1 MVSML
6 PVVLVCSRTGA
17 TAAVCG
23 SLRKTSATF
32 TDAGAPLA
40 LIKTDEPGG
49 RTKRSAP
56 IAAVRCLLSFSIPNI
71 RPTIMRISVTSTA
84 MAKILISDR
93 IGRCTRLETIILFI
107 ATLYWLRVGNR
118 REAVGNTQYAI
129 GNRQSTNWQ
138 WLKKLGFCV

>member
-40 LIKTDEPGG
+40 LIKTDEAGG

-56 IAAVRCLLSFSIPNI
+56 IAAVLCLLSVSSPNI
-71 RPTIMRISVTSTA
+71 RPTIMRVRVTSTA
-84 MAKILISDR
+84 IAKIRISDR
-93 IGRCTRLETIILFI
+93 IGRCTRLETMILFI
-107 ATLYWLRVGNR
+107 AALYWLRVGDR

-129 GNRQSTNWQ
+129 GRVQIGN
-138 WLKKLGFCV
+138 G